1 MNTFPSDFTSTLT
14 GFGGNPAMNRA
25 QHRAAIAKTP
35 VILVHGNGA
44 NSAHPKWGWQQMVA
58 LLKAIG
64 YQDSE
69 IWAMDYLGE
78 NNDQAELPSPH
89 TNHIDEF
96 REFVDQIIAYL
107 AVDRIDFIAHSL
119 GCGMVNGYLRGLQ
132 ASGQWNDDSH
142 RLEKVGTFV
151 SLAGGHL
158 WARQVF
164 TR

>member
-1 MNTFPSDFTSTLT
+1 
-14 GFGGNPAMNRA
+14 MNRA

-107 AVDRIDFIAHSL
+107 AIDRIDFIAHSL
-119 GCGMVNGYLRGLQ
+119 GCGMVNGYPCRMSSSERVEENTFSRLTLVSS
-132 ASGQWNDDSH
+132 ASDS
-142 RLEKVGTFV
+142 
-151 SLAGGHL
+151 
-158 WARQVF
+158 
-164 TR
+164 